1 MNSIGQ
7 ISLFIQIYLPLTMKM
22 TSIVSFQKKYSY
34 FLLVGILGI
43 VSLAGNELVIE
54 DYVHVFALILN
65 HKICENSDTVKCLE
79 FFVYQ
84 IIGFIT
90 KNGAELMSSQNVR

>member
-1 MNSIGQ
+1 M
-7 ISLFIQIYLPLTMKM
+7 
-22 TSIVSFQKKYSY
+22 
-34 FLLVGILGI
+34 
-43 VSLAGNELVIE
+43 IE

-65 HKICENSDTVKCLE
+65 HKICESSDTVKCLE

>member
-1 MNSIGQ
+1 
-7 ISLFIQIYLPLTMKM
+7 MKM

-43 VSLAGNELVIE
+43 VSLAGNELVKE
-54 DYVHVFALILN
+54 YVHVFALILN
-65 HKICENSDTVKCLE
+65 HKICESSDTVKCLE
-79 FFVYQ
+79 IFVYQ

>member
-1 MNSIGQ
+1 
-7 ISLFIQIYLPLTMKM
+7 MKM
-22 TSIVSFQKKYSY
+22 TSILSFQKKYSY

-65 HKICENSDTVKCLE
+65 H
-79 FFVYQ
+79 
-84 IIGFIT
+84 
-90 KNGAELMSSQNVR
+90 QNM